1 MAIGSTNISFSSI
14 NTELGNSSTAQLNM
28 NSLGIRSLA
37 GSISGPVASNSQ
49 ISMFTDLKSTGR
61 GTLSFSENR
70 TGSTIGTLYVK
81 IIPVNSSLTLGTPYT
96 LLTLSGQ
103 SATWTSR
110 TVDFFLDVRNED
122 NLSSFII
129 AFHYI
134 SGSSFTGDLQ
144 LDNIS
149 ISISLGVGVSDT
161 NNSFESNADN
171 FLTNPAQT
179 DTSSVTSAYAIAT
192 SIGTSTSA
200 YGSFVRDSGGTPSG
214 GTGATTAAAGSYYIY
229 AETSLSGSGYPSKN
243 FWLFSPRYG
252 LY

>member
-37 GSISGPVASNSQ
+37 GSISGPVASTSQ
-49 ISMFTDLKSTGR
+49 ISMFTDLKGTGR

-110 TVDFFLDVRNED
+110 TVDFFLDLRNED

-149 ISISLGVGVSDT
+149 TSITLGAGVSDT
-161 NNSFESNADN
+161 NNSFETSSDN
-171 FLTNPAQT
+171 FLTNST
-179 DTSSVTSAYAIAT
+179 DSSSATTAYTSAT

-200 YGSFVRDSGGTPSG
+200 YGRFVRDLGGTPSG
-214 GTGATTAAAGSYYIY
+214 GTGATTAAAGSYYVY
-229 AETSLSGSGYPSKN
+229 AETSSSGYPSKN
-243 FWLFSPRYG
+243 FWLFSPSYG